1 MADLQVT
8 TAESFFTN
16 SWEWWFS
23 VVILNPPMIIIY
35 NKINKS
41 QIKNL
46 NLVKNLSLS
55 YKVAFKYLATN
66 LVISYLDKLALITLI
81 NKIIR

>member
-1 MADLQVT
+1 
-8 TAESFFTN
+8 
-16 SWEWWFS
+16 
-23 VVILNPPMIIIY
+23 MIIIY